1 MKRIVSGIQPTGFLH
16 LGNYLGSIK
25 QWVELQK
32 EYESFLFLADLHA
45 ITVPQDPEA
54 LRKSIRVTAA
64 TYIAC
69 GIDPN
74 KSAIF
79 AQSTVHEHAELG
91 WILNCMTP
99 IGWLN
104 RMVQFKDKAGKD
116 KEKASLGLYS
126 YPVLQAADVLLYKAD
141 IVPVGEDQK
150 QHIELA
156 RDIAGA
162 FNRRVEQ
169 DYFPLPEPRIMGVA
183 TRIMSLRDGT
193 KKMSKSDPSDYS
205 RIHLN
210 DDADTILKKFQKAK
224 TDALPEITYDEENRP
239 DLANLINIYSA
250 ITGLTKEQTVENYT
264 GKGFAAFK
272 KELAENVIE
281 HINPITKELN
291 DLLEDTVY
299 IDNILKQGAVRAQ
312 NVASKHLKEVKELL
326 GFLVI

>member
-54 LRKSIRVTAA
+54 LRRSVRVTAA

-193 KKMSKSDPSDYS
+193 KKMSKSDPSEYS

-224 TDALPEITYDEENRP
+224 TDALPEISYDEENRP

-250 ITGLTKEQTVENYT
+250 ITTLSKEQIVENYI

-281 HINPITKELN
+281 HLRPITQKLN

-299 IDNILKQGAVRAQ
+299 IDNILKQGAMRARS
-312 NVASKHLKEVKELL
+312 VASIHLKEVKELL